1 MTRQIMKRIIIIFL
15 ISSAGLTVT
24 AQFEKIIQ
32 PSDLKQQ
39 TIINEPLT
47 LRKGFFRTGIEIS
60 YTVKDKYFNGEGS
73 REYRPA
79 SIWGVFYNY
88 DFSLQYGLSDR
99 FEIDLYVPL
108 VNNRNEGTTQK
119 IQPVLS
125 TDVAE
130 PTSQKS
136 KGIGDCNIG
145 IYYQIIPEREKRF
158 SLTLSGDFSFPTGKK
173 DITDIKDL
181 YNYNLPTGQGNFR
194 VGSGLYARKTIYPYS
209 FSAGIEYYYNFKGTK
224 LINPEDFRQT
234 EFKSGNLFLS
244 SGSFSLH
251 LNEWIALANEIQ
263 FLYRAKGREE
273 YMIVR
278 ITDPRWDIDYMP
290 RLVFQIRRFRV
301 SQFVMIPLLGKNMD
315 ADPKYSMSVQYT
327 F

>member
-1 MTRQIMKRIIIIFL
+1 MVFL
-15 ISSAGLTVT
+15 VSFAGLTT
-24 AQFEKIIQ
+24 MAQFEKIIQ

-39 TIINEPLT
+39 TIINEPVT
-47 LRKGFFRTGIEIS
+47 LRKGFLRTGIEIS
-60 YTVKDKYFNGEGS
+60 YTIKDKYFNGEGS
-73 REYRPA
+73 REYRPT

-88 DFSLQYGLSDR
+88 NVSFQYGLSDR
-99 FEIDLYVPL
+99 FEIDLCVPL
-108 VNNRNEGTTQK
+108 VNSRNEGTTQK
-119 IQPVLS
+119 IQPVLN

-136 KGIGDCNIG
+136 KGLGDCSLD

-173 DITDIKDL
+173 DITDVKDL
-181 YNYNLPTGQGNFR
+181 YNYNLPTGEGNFR
-194 VGSGLYARKTIYPYS
+194 TGSGLYARKIVYPYS

-224 LINPEDFRQT
+224 LINPEDVRQT
-234 EFKSGNLFLS
+234 KFKSGNLILAN
-244 SGSFSLH
+244 GSFNLH
-251 LNEWIALANEIQ
+251 LNEWIAMANEIQ
-263 FLYRAKGREE
+263 FLCQAKGKEE
-273 YMIVR
+273 YMILR
-278 ITDPRWDIDYMP
+278 ITDPHWDIDYMP

-301 SQFVMIPLLGKNMD
+301 SQFVMIPILGKNMD